1 MNPLD
6 LHLKQ
11 KILIPLSL
19 VLILVMIISSFFFYN
34 HQVKVWENNQISLNY
49 KLNEH
54 FEDTI
59 KQNVSMMQVAIESL
73 EHDPEIINNYKEQNR
88 DRLYQKIAP
97 IYAELNQNH
106 QITHFYFTNTN
117 QTNFLRVHQPARFG
131 DSINRQTMLQAV
143 KTGKPA
149 WGLEI
154 GPLGTYTL
162 RLVSPLHQ
170 QGHRGGEL
178 IGYMELGME
187 IEHALNNLANELKVE
202 LVVLMS
208 KHAIKKELWQQ
219 GMKRLQRNGDWSQ
232 FSSEV
237 MLYSSQPALPAPL
250 VQHIEQRHQHTPS
263 DSEYTILKTDGSV
276 YNIGFVPLQT
286 LNQEE
291 NGTVM
296 ILSDITHLA
305 QQLTQQIEYIIL
317 VTLFISLLYIITL
330 YSYLSRIERS
340 IFKSH
345 QDAEAE
351 LLQSETRLKEA
362 QRLGQIG
369 NWVLDLKKHKLDW
382 SKEIYELFQF
392 DPKTTPPS
400 YEKFLSIIHPEDLE
414 QVNHTY
420 TEEVKLQANCQT
432 QHRLLLESGEIKW
445 SEDRIE
451 TLYDREGKPALLRG
465 TVQDITRHK
474 EAEEKIEQASRA
486 KDEFLASMSHEL
498 RTPLT
503 NIIGN
508 CEFLGEQ
515 ESDSEKQKM
524 IQSIEI
530 SGRSQLALVNDIL
543 DISKIESGKF
553 TIDENPYNLN
563 TLIDNI
569 QHIFSMRM
577 QDAGLTFKLEQQET
591 FPNMVLGDAQRIGQI
606 LINLIGNAVKFTEAG
621 GTVTLRLW
629 SASEQLHFS
638 VEDTGIGMT
647 SEVQQRL
654 FQRFEQ
660 ADNSISRRFGG
671 SGLGLYVSGNLAQ
684 LMGGSIEV
692 ESSKGKGSRFQL
704 NLPYHPTNSAAPSQ
718 AQELKNSQVNQE
730 ELLGT
735 NLNAAVLI
743 AEDTPELQL
752 LERRILESM
761 GATVTTADN
770 GKIAIELATAHHFD
784 LILMDMQMPE
794 TNGIEATKILRAAGN
809 NVPIVALTA
818 NVMQKHRDAFNEAGC
833 NGFLEKPINK
843 QELSHLIQQILQ
855 QHPASNRDA

>member
-117 QTNFLRVHQPARFG
+117 QTNFLRVHQPDRFG

-317 VTLFISLLYIITL
+317 VTLFISLLYIITD
-330 YSYLSRIERS
+330 R
-340 IFKSH
+340 KS
-345 QDAEAE
+345 
-351 LLQSETRLKEA
+351 
-362 QRLGQIG
+362 
-369 NWVLDLKKHKLDW
+369 V
-382 SKEIYELFQF
+382 
-392 DPKTTPPS
+392 
-400 YEKFLSIIHPEDLE
+400 
-414 QVNHTY
+414 V
-420 TEEVKLQANCQT
+420 
-432 QHRLLLESGEIKW
+432 
-445 SEDRIE
+445 
-451 TLYDREGKPALLRG
+451 
-465 TVQDITRHK
+465 
-474 EAEEKIEQASRA
+474 
-486 KDEFLASMSHEL
+486 
-498 RTPLT
+498 
-503 NIIGN
+503 
-508 CEFLGEQ
+508 
-515 ESDSEKQKM
+515 
-524 IQSIEI
+524 
-530 SGRSQLALVNDIL
+530 
-543 DISKIESGKF
+543 
-553 TIDENPYNLN
+553 
-563 TLIDNI
+563 
-569 QHIFSMRM
+569 
-577 QDAGLTFKLEQQET
+577 
-591 FPNMVLGDAQRIGQI
+591 
-606 LINLIGNAVKFTEAG
+606 
-621 GTVTLRLW
+621 
-629 SASEQLHFS
+629 
-638 VEDTGIGMT
+638 
-647 SEVQQRL
+647 
-654 FQRFEQ
+654 
-660 ADNSISRRFGG
+660 
-671 SGLGLYVSGNLAQ
+671 
-684 LMGGSIEV
+684 
-692 ESSKGKGSRFQL
+692 
-704 NLPYHPTNSAAPSQ
+704 
-718 AQELKNSQVNQE
+718 
-730 ELLGT
+730 
-735 NLNAAVLI
+735 
-743 AEDTPELQL
+743 
-752 LERRILESM
+752 
-761 GATVTTADN
+761 
-770 GKIAIELATAHHFD
+770 
-784 LILMDMQMPE
+784 
-794 TNGIEATKILRAAGN
+794 
-809 NVPIVALTA
+809 
-818 NVMQKHRDAFNEAGC
+818 
-833 NGFLEKPINK
+833 
-843 QELSHLIQQILQ
+843 
-855 QHPASNRDA
+855 